1 MLNDVIHL
9 VVPKIILTFA
19 SVNKIKENWVMSKKE
34 IGLIASAKYC
44 IKNNDDN
51 FEKYLADIIDDNY
64 FGEGQLI
71 FGKQRVDIE
80 SIWTDD
86 DRTIYVHV
94 NSIHFEGDLL
104 LRSMSMSNQLRVIK
118 MLEERNS

>member
-9 VVPKIILTFA
+9 AVQKIILTFA
-19 SVNKIKENWVMSKKE
+19 SVNKIKENWVMNKKE

-44 IKNNDDN
+44 INHNDDN
-51 FEKYLADIIDDNY
+51 FEKYLADIINDNY

-104 LRSMSMSNQLRVIK
+104 LRSMSRSNQLRVIK

>member
-1 MLNDVIHL
+1 MN
-9 VVPKIILTFA
+9 
-19 SVNKIKENWVMSKKE
+19 KKE

-44 IKNNDDN
+44 IKHNDDN
-51 FEKYLADIIDDNY
+51 FETYLADIIEDNY
-64 FGEGQLI
+64 FGEGQLM

-80 SIWTDD
+80 SIWTDE

-104 LRSMSMSNQLRVIK
+104 LRSMSRSNQLRVIK